1 MADDFKYRKSIRRD
15 DDLIADAKAWDIPD
29 MQADL
34 NKRAD
39 GYTNV
44 LGKKS
49 NWVYEPPEAD
59 EEAEAEEIKPLTI
72 EDVEA
77 IRQAAYEEG
86 FAEGQAQGFEKGEAE
101 GKKQGY
107 EAGLEQGKTQGH
119 EEGLASGTGLMEE
132 KAQHWNDIIAQ
143 LDEPL
148 NQLDSQVEKE
158 LIELVV
164 SLAKAVIQTE
174 LKTNPEIILQSVK
187 SAAEFLPFNT
197 QQCQILLHPDDFEL
211 VHESYGDK
219 EINRRQWHLH
229 SDPNVE
235 RGGVEI
241 KTQVSSVSY
250 TIDERI
256 NEIFDNFTQ
265 PSS

>member
-34 NKRAD
+34 NQKD
-39 GYTNV
+39 ENYTNA

-59 EEAEAEEIKPLTI
+59 EAPEEVKPLTI

-77 IRQAAYEEG
+77 IRQAAFEEG
-86 FAEGQAQGFEKGEAE
+86 FAEGKTQGFEKGEAE
-101 GKKQGY
+101 GKEQGY
-107 EAGLEQGKTQGH
+107 EAGIEQGKAQGH
-119 EEGLASGTGLMEE
+119 EEGYASGTGLMEE

-148 NQLDSQVEKE
+148 KQLDNQVEKE

-164 SLAKAVIQTE
+164 GLAKAVIQTE

-197 QQCQILLHPDDFEL
+197 QQCQILLHPDDYEM
-211 VHESYGDK
+211 VQESYGDK

-241 KTQVSSVSY
+241 KTQASSVSY
-250 TIDERI
+250 TMDERI
-256 NEIFDNFTQ
+256 NEIFDNFVQ
-265 PSS
+265 QS